1 MMYAISAFGVMALG
15 AQAGAPVS
23 DKVWSDFKNEFQK
36 MYESAEQ
43 EVHRRQIFQ
52 KNLDMIDAENSK
64 QLGYTL
70 GVNQFADLL
79 IEEWTSQYF
88 GMAKPASKYGEAP
101 YLGRHEVGN
110 ATLPDSVDWEARGA
124 VTPVKNQ
131 GQCGSC
137 WAFSTTGALEGAH
150 KIATGK
156 LVSVSEQQLVD
167 CAGSFGEQGCNGG
180 MMDGGFQYAEQN
192 GMCTEDSYA
201 YVGKGGSCKAST
213 CTVGIPKGTVTGF
226 KDVSTDS
233 KQDLMSAVTLGPV
246 SIAIEADKPVF
257 QLYQGGVLSG
267 MCGAQLDHGVLVVGY
282 GTDPTG
288 GDYWRVKNSW
298 GPSWGMK
305 GYVLL
310 KRGKS
315 GAGECGILSQPSYP
329 VVSSSPGPA
338 PAPPSPPSPPSPPAP
353 PAPPTPGC
361 SDKEAF
367 CKDPTVF
374 TPAQDCQYLP
384 KSCKKTCG
392 CCDENPPAWCNSQV
406 TQQIV
411 V

>member
-1 MMYAISAFGVMALG
+1 MG
-15 AQAGAPVS
+15 
-23 DKVWSDFKNEFQK
+23 
-36 MYESAEQ
+36 EQ
-43 EVHRRQIFQ
+43 ELYRRQIFQ
-52 KNLDMIDAENSK
+52 KNLDIIEATNSK
-64 QLGYTL
+64 QLGYTV

-79 IEEWTSQYF
+79 TEEWSSQYF
-88 GMAKPASKYGEAP
+88 GMAKPASKYGNAP
-101 YLGRHEVGN
+101 YLGRHEAGN
-110 ATLPDSVDWEARGA
+110 MTLPDSVDWEARGA

-137 WAFSTTGALEGAH
+137 WAFSTTGALEGAYEV
-150 KIATGK
+150 ATGK

-180 MMDGGFQYAEQN
+180 LMDGGFQYAEQN
-192 GMCTEDSYA
+192 AMCTEESYA
-201 YVGKGGSCKAST
+201 YAGKGGSCKAGT
-213 CTVGIPKGTVTGF
+213 CTIGIPKGMVTGF

-288 GDYWRVKNSW
+288 GDYWKVKNSW
-298 GPSWGMK
+298 GQSWGMK

-315 GAGECGILSQPSYP
+315 
-329 VVSSSPGPA
+329 
-338 PAPPSPPSPPSPPAP
+338 
-353 PAPPTPGC
+353 
-361 SDKEAF
+361 EAF
-367 CKDPTVF
+367 CKDPAVF
-374 TPAQDCQYLP
+374 TPAKDCQFL
-384 KSCKKTCG
+384 SANCKQTCG
-392 CCDENPPAWCNSQV
+392 CCDENPPAYCNSLV
-406 TQQIV
+406 TQQI
-411 V
+411 